1 MVEEAYIVSWTVKK
15 NCFKKKNRKKYCWGG
30 EKKKKGTHVF
40 FSIFSLD

>member
-15 NCFKKKNRKKYCWGG
+15 NCLKKEQKEILLRR
-30 EKKKKGTHVF
+30 EKKKGTHVF